1 MKIIHILNSNSY
13 SGAENVVITIINKM
27 KSKHDIIYVSPE
39 GSIRQYLENNDIKYE
54 PIKKV
59 SMKEI
64 KRIIRKYKPD
74 IIHAHDFTAS
84 IISSICGKNVKVI
97 SHLHSNPTWIK
108 SINLKTILYLI
119 STIKYNKILMVSKS
133 ILNEYIFK
141 KYIQK
146 KSLIIGNPIDINKII
161 EQANSKEIE
170 EYYDLAFIGRLT
182 ELKNPEEFIE
192 IVNILKRKLN
202 IRAVMIG
209 TGPMKEKCIDLIEKY
224 NLTDVIILKGFM
236 KNPYNILKNCKI
248 LCMTSRYEGY
258 GLVAVEALA
267 LGKPV
272 VASKVGGL
280 PDIIDE
286 KCGKLSNDITEIITE
301 IEKLLINTN
310 YYKNKSEYAII
321 RANEI
326 NNIDK
331 YIKNLNEIY
340 SSYL

>member
-39 GSIRQYLENNDIKYE
+39 GSIRQYLEKNDIRYE
-54 PIKKV
+54 PIKKISV
-59 SMKEI
+59 KEI

-84 IISSICGKNVKVI
+84 ITSSICGKNVKII

-108 SINLKTILYLI
+108 SINLKSILYLI
-119 STIKYNKILMVSKS
+119 STIKYNKILLVSKS

-146 KSLIIGNPIDINKII
+146 KSLIVGNPIDINKII
-161 EQANSKEIE
+161 EQANSKEID
-170 EYYDLAFIGRLT
+170 EYYDLAFMGRLT
-182 ELKNPEEFIE
+182 ELKNPEKFIE

-202 IRAVMIG
+202 IKAVMIG
-209 TGPMKEKCIDLIEKY
+209 TGPMKEKYIDLIKKY
-224 NLTDVIILKGFM
+224 NLTNTIVLKGFM
-236 KNPYNILKNCKI
+236 ENPYNILKNCKI

-286 KCGKLSNDITEIITE
+286 KCGKLSNNIEEMITE

-310 YYKNKSEYAII
+310 YYKNKSKYAII

>member
-13 SGAENVVITIINKM
+13 SGAENVAMTIINKM
-27 KSKHDIIYVSPE
+27 KAEHDIIYVSPE
-39 GSIRQYLENNDIKYE
+39 GNIRQYLEKNNIRYE

-59 SMKEI
+59 SIKEI
-64 KRIIRKYKPD
+64 RRVIKKYKPD

-84 IISSICGKNVKVI
+84 IIASICGKKVKTI

-119 STIKYNKILMVSKS
+119 STIKYNKILLVSKS

-161 EQANSKEIE
+161 EQANSKEID

-182 ELKNPEEFIE
+182 ELKNPEKFIE

-202 IRAVMIG
+202 IKAVMIG
-209 TGPMKEKCIDLIEKY
+209 TGPMKEKCLDLIKKY

-248 LCMTSRYEGY
+248 LCITSSYEGY
-258 GLVAVEALA
+258 GLVAIEALA

-286 KCGKLSNDITEIITE
+286 KSGKLSNDITEMVTE
-301 IEKLLINTN
+301 IEKLLIDTN
-310 YYKNKSEYAII
+310 YYKNKSKYAII
-321 RANEI
+321 KAAEI
-326 NNIDK
+326 NNIDN

-340 SSYL
+340 NHI